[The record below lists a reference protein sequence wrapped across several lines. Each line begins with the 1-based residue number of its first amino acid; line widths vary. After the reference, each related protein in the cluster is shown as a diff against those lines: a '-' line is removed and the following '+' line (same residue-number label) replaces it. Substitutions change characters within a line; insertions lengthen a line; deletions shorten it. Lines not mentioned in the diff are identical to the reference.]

1 MKPER
6 CYFCGGG
13 AFSIF
18 YSGMKDRLGLYKRNF
33 DVISCDSCGSAMLS
47 ETPSLAE
54 LDGLYPDHY
63 IVKDARRQGR
73 FFRLWTKAEMA
84 FFYDLMYRK
93 HIREFR
99 KHTGL
104 YSGRVLD
111 VGCGSGR
118 RIKEFINY
126 GYDAEGIETS
136 QSDVEYANSMGIKAR
151 LGTLTGLDFDEHSF
165 DAIAF
170 FNVFEHLPDPAE
182 TAERTLKLLK
192 PGGAAYIFVPVMDGL
207 MPRVFGRRWIEIAEM
222 PRHIT
227 IPSTNG
233 MEALGARS
241 GFKEVVSN
249 PVSVANLAHIM
260 AETLVPASVASD
272 AYGKKPVVAMATR
285 FAGAVAM
292 LAALPVAFVE
302 KYSGLASSR
311 IFVMRKG
318 KQ

>member
-1 MKPER
+1 
-6 CYFCGGG
+6 
-13 AFSIF
+13 
-18 YSGMKDRLGLYKRNF
+18 MKDRLGLYKRNF
-33 DVISCDSCGSAMLS
+33 DILSCDSCGSAMLS
-47 ETPSLAE
+47 DTPSPDELA
-54 LDGLYPDHY
+54 GLYPAHY
-63 IVKDARRQGR
+63 IVKDAGRQGK
-73 FFRLWTKAEMA
+73 FFRLWTKAEMSL
-84 FFYDLMYRK
+84 FYDLMYRK

-118 RIKEFINY
+118 RIREFINY

-136 QSDVEYANSMGIKAR
+136 QADVEYANSIRIKAR
-151 LGTLTGLDFDEHSF
+151 LGTLTGLDFDELSF
-165 DAIAF
+165 DAITF
-170 FNVFEHLPDPAE
+170 FNVFEHLPDPVE
-182 TAERTLKLLK
+182 TAERALRLLK
-192 PGGAAYIFVPVMDGL
+192 PGGTAYIFVPVMDGL
-207 MPRVFGRRWIEIAEM
+207 MPKVFGRRWIEIAEM

-227 IPSTNG
+227 IPSIKG
-233 MEALGARS
+233 MEALGTRA

-249 PVSVANLAHIM
+249 SVSVVNLAHIM

-292 LAALPVAFVE
+292 LAVLPVAFVE